1 MDTRI
6 NKNRKPRSAAED
18 AVRAVGRYN
27 QWVSSGGGRHNKE
40 GLVITE
46 RLTCTGLR
54 AGATGLMSERR
65 QEQQR
70 PGCMKTIR
78 EGGGVKAG
86 RRWGGKRTKS

>member
-1 MDTRI
+1 M
-6 NKNRKPRSAAED
+6 
-18 AVRAVGRYN
+18 GR
-27 QWVSSGGGRHNKE
+27 QWGGRHNKE

-46 RLTCTGLR
+46 RRTCTGLR

-78 EGGGVKAG
+78 EGGGC
-86 RRWGGKRTKS
+86 